1 MTKAEMMKAEMLE
14 RLECECIKGMYF
26 AETKRVGYV
35 QSWISYN
42 AKTGQIV
49 LCQDSGRQT
58 YKAVHMAKSH
68 EKAVNLL
75 ARAEKDFKGFDKRGT
90 APYLATML
98 LKYESY
104 LGELIEMKI

>member
-14 RLECECIKGMYF
+14 RLECEFRKGMYYV
-26 AETKRVGYV
+26 ETKPSGYV
-35 QSWISYN
+35 QSWISYD
-42 AKTGQIV
+42 AKTGHIV
-49 LCQDSGRQT
+49 LCQDSGRQR
-58 YKAVHMAKSH
+58 YKAVHIAKSH